1 MKKSIFDSY
10 KKRKYRTYKTK
21 DSRTYKFKD
30 SIRSPNRLY
39 YLIL

>member
-21 DSRTYKFKD
+21 DSRTSRIKD
-30 SIRSPNRLY
+30 GIRSPNRLG
-39 YLIL
+39 YLIF